1 MMSFFNRTMS
11 AADHKRKAYDIYM
24 ESPDRATDRPR
35 VGYPVPM
42 GGYKNQPKRPLSYDE
57 RQLEKKRKN
66 RIRKNKRNARGRAQ
80 TQGAALG
87 AVSNILGG

>member
-1 MMSFFNRTMS
+1 MFNPLENKIRGNYPLS
-11 AADHKRKAYDIYM
+11 INGFRGSVYDYEAEKLRKRK
-24 ESPDRATDRPR
+24 ES
-35 VGYPVPM
+35 
-42 GGYKNQPKRPLSYDE
+42 
-57 RQLEKKRKN
+57 

>member
-1 MMSFFNRTMS
+1 MSS
-11 AADHKRKAYDIYM
+11 ANHKTRAYEIYM
-24 ESPDRATDRPR
+24 NSPDRATDRPR

-42 GGYKNQPKRPLSYDE
+42 DGYKNQPKKPLSYDE
-57 RQLEKKRKN
+57 RQLEKKRKD
-66 RIRKNKRNARGRAQ
+66 RIRKNKRNSRGRSQ

>member
-1 MMSFFNRTMS
+1 MS

-24 ESPDRATDRPR
+24 ESPNRATDRPR
-35 VGYPVPM
+35 VGYSVLK
-42 GGYKNQPKRPLSYDE
+42 YAEANQPKRPLSYDE
-57 RQLEKKRKN
+57 RQREKKRAT

>member
-1 MMSFFNRTMS
+1 MSFFNKTMS

-42 GGYKNQPKRPLSYDE
+42 NGYKNQPKRYLSYM
-57 RQLEKKRKN
+57 
-66 RIRKNKRNARGRAQ
+66 
-80 TQGAALG
+80 
-87 AVSNILGG
+87 